1 MSKEILIVKKE
12 MFIYEISI
20 IVCRKLEFVGPI
32 QQKITPQFQIIVP
45 TQLINFWFLCQ
56 TPFSSL
62 DPPA

>member
-32 QQKITPQFQIIVP
+32 QQKIT
-45 TQLINFWFLCQ
+45 L
-56 TPFSSL
+56 
-62 DPPA
+62 